1 MSIYTRLYD
10 EYKEEK
16 GVQSRMENSIN
27 DNKAKLCELNEDI
40 KYASTM
46 IMIMENASKNSRD
59 QVKQH
64 LEKIVTEA
72 LRFVTQS
79 NDYEFVI
86 QDKGGTKPSYD
97 IYVKSIVNGVE
108 CLQKPEDSCGGG
120 FIDIISTTLKFAY
133 LELFDDPH
141 IMNNVVF
148 LDEPGKMVSETM
160 SVKFAEF
167 IKFLGTMFNKKIIM
181 ITHNNNISDTSDNI
195 IFVDKGPDGYSNV
208 SDKIIDF
215 GNEIALKN
223 VQNVLQMEGVEN
235 GTYDIL

>member
-1 MSIYTRLYD
+1 MSVGGVYSKLYN
-10 EYKEEK
+10 EFNIEQGVQKTMKENIKSYEEK
-16 GVQSRMENSIN
+16 LAFEKEGIKQATSI
-27 DNKAKLCELNEDI
+27 
-40 KYASTM
+40 
-46 IMIMENASKNSRD
+46 IMIMENAAKNSRD

-86 QDKGGTKPSYD
+86 QDKGGAKPAYD
-97 IYVKSIVNGVE
+97 IYVKSNVNGTE

-141 IMNNVVF
+141 IMNNVIF
-148 LDEPGKMVSETM
+148 LDEPGKMVSESM

-167 IKFLGTMFNKKIIM
+167 IKFLGKMFNKRIIM
-181 ITHNNNISDTSDNI
+181 ITHNSNISDTADNT
-195 IFVDKGPDGYSNV
+195 FVIHKLPNGESELVSLPDIMDINTLFEDV
-208 SDKIIDF
+208 EENI
-215 GNEIALKN
+215 EI
-223 VQNVLQMEGVEN
+223 V
-235 GTYDIL
+235 